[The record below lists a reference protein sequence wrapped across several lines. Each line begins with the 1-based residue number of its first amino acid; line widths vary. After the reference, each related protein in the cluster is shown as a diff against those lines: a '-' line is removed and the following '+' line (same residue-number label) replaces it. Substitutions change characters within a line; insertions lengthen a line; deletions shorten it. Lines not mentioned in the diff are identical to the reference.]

1 MIFSCTL
8 VKLCFYSYI
17 GSDGLILQP
26 DAVTSYANVRSS
38 IVLQSLVF
46 CRHMSA
52 LYGHCDVTLH
62 SMPETQEHRQIRVRS
77 VAKRHDVSSVTSVS
91 PRRGP
96 ASSPPP
102 PSSTGLPVSPT
113 RVPLVA
119 VVLSHSLSVYVNGDL
134 RWRDPEKTWQDCV
147 NDHMKSFCLS
157 HLNAYDNND

>member
-46 CRHMSA
+46 CGHTSA
-52 LYGHCDVTLH
+52 LYGHCNVTLH
-62 SMPETQEHRQIRVRS
+62 SMPETQEHRQIRMRS
-77 VAKRHDVSSVTSVS
+77 VTKRHVPSITSVS

-96 ASSPPP
+96 GSSPPP

-113 RVPLVA
+113 RVPLAA
-119 VVLSHSLSVYVNGDL
+119 VVLFHSLSVYVNGDL
-134 RWRDPEKTWQDCV
+134 RCRDPEKTWQDCV